1 MSTVNRHRHRLIRFG
16 TGAAWSSHQIALAAA
31 GSAGAFVYL
40 VALDQASGG
49 FDPVFW
55 ALGFVPAFLL
65 RLNASGAPLAYWALM
80 LFGWFHLTPSGSF
93 SWWAVPAAAGVLLGH
108 VAAALSAS
116 APPGVSLPGRVVHQW
131 SLRALWALLAAVGT
145 GLVAGLFRGQ
155 VDGLGAVAQ
164 ALGLGGLALG
174 IALLRSTRPAPPD

>member
-1 MSTVNRHRHRLIRFG
+1 MSTVNRRRHRLIRFG

-80 LFGWFHLTPSGSF
+80 L
-93 SWWAVPAAAGVLLGH
+93 
-108 VAAALSAS
+108 
-116 APPGVSLPGRVVHQW
+116 
-131 SLRALWALLAAVGT
+131 LRCL
-145 GLVAGLFRGQ
+145 
-155 VDGLGAVAQ
+155 Q
-164 ALGLGGLALG
+164 ALGSASTVALG
-174 IALLRSTRPAPPD
+174 TFSSASLVDNTETNQGYL